1 MLGLAAVMTAATM
14 AHAQDSDAG
23 ATDEIEEDPGRGHF
37 YVEFTS
43 WVAQAT
49 GLEYSTT
56 TIMDPSDPFATEYVN
71 LDSSTNME
79 PYFRVGYELPGKG
92 GAFLLTYFGHDD
104 STDFSALTPGT
115 FIYGAINTSGYLPG
129 VNNDGLADGVV
140 AATGTQLQDIRL
152 DYYHTAFRNKRV
164 WGKWFVG
171 YRRVTHERG
180 VDTAYYALAPNLP
193 PVIPPVTPSPIPSLN
208 PKPDLASIK
217 SEWRGRGLQ
226 AGLDV
231 QIPVFRDKVWFE
243 TGLAVAVMRGKITT
257 SYNSTTYFY
266 AETSGDQIVR
276 VLEPPYDEFNDPNQL
291 VTIEQLAAD
300 TGVQN
305 SSEGHSA
312 FALETW
318 IELRW
323 RYFKYGDFFIG
334 FRNIEYNNVGK
345 DLRTDQ
351 VATNTT
357 GTVDGTK
364 LDLTRFVRLRPQ
376 TLQSTDH
383 SANYEGFY
391 FGLAF
396 RY

>member
-1 MLGLAAVMTAATM
+1 MLGLVAIMAAATL
-14 AHAQDSDAG
+14 AHAQDSDTG
-23 ATDEIEEDPGRGHF
+23 ATDDTEEDAGRGHF

-49 GLEYSTT
+49 GLEYSTA
-56 TIMDPSDPFATEYVN
+56 TIMDPSNPFATEYVN

-79 PYFRVGYELPGKG
+79 PYFRVGYELPGKA

-104 STDFSALTPGT
+104 STDLALLTPGT
-115 FIYGAINTSGYLPG
+115 FIYGAINTSGYLAG

-140 AATGTQLQDIRL
+140 STTGTQLQDIRL

-193 PVIPPVTPSPIPSLN
+193 PIIPPVTQSPIPSLN
-208 PKPDLASIK
+208 PKPDIASMK
-217 SEWRGRGLQ
+217 SDWRGRGLQ

-231 QIPVFRDKVWFE
+231 KIPVYSDKLWFE

-257 SYNSTTYFY
+257 SYTSTTYFY
-266 AETSGDQIVR
+266 AETDGSQIVR
-276 VLEPPYDEFNDPNQL
+276 IYEPPYDEFNDPELL
-291 VTIEQLAAD
+291 VTSEQLAAD

-305 SSEGHSA
+305 TSEGHSA
-312 FALETW
+312 SALETW
-318 IELRW
+318 LELRW
-323 RYFKYGDFFIG
+323 RFFKYGEFLLG
-334 FRNIEYNNVGK
+334 FRNIEYTNVGK

-351 VATNTT
+351 VSTNID
-357 GTVDGTK
+357 GSIDGTK